1 MVYAWKRLPRLSD
14 TNSTPVSDKLAARV
28 TRTSI
33 LQTRHRAFMFLHTL
47 LIVFLKI
54 PVRAE
59 ISIHLSKAELDEE
72 SGNCVIQKVGV
83 GGWMTVRD
91 HWPLI

>member
-1 MVYAWKRLPRLSD
+1 
-14 TNSTPVSDKLAARV
+14 
-28 TRTSI
+28 
-33 LQTRHRAFMFLHTL
+33 MFLHTL